1 MLGLSL
7 EAGKEM
13 CKHHIYRHLVHKVP
27 GVFFIHLF
35 LGCWLVFL
43 GAATCD
49 RDDLKIVVD
58 TASVTD
64 ITATTATS
72 GGYVHSDNNEEIIAR
87 GVVWNRSGG
96 PKVDANDGITADGA
110 GLGEFVSYLTGLE
123 PATKYY
129 VRAYVTNAR
138 TTVYSLQTMVFTT
151 LEEDE

>member
-1 MLGLSL
+1 LTP
-7 EAGKEM
+7 
-13 CKHHIYRHLVHKVP
+13 I
-27 GVFFIHLF
+27 VFF
-35 LGCWLVFL
+35 LV
-43 GAATCD
+43 AATCN

-72 GGYVHSDNNEEIIAR
+72 GGYVNSDNNEEIIAR
-87 GVVWNRSGG
+87 GVVWNKAGG
-96 PKVDANDGITADGA
+96 PKVDSNDGLTVDGA
-110 GLGEFVSYLTGLE
+110 GLGGYVSYLTGLE

-151 LEEDE
+151 LERDD